1 MSTLRRYGSKCYT
14 LEVMATAPSALRV
27 FASKP
32 FMRFARSFGIDDETL
47 RETVNG
53 AYDADLGSGLFK
65 YRLAREG
72 EGASGGARA
81 LIAMKV
87 GQRAVLM
94 FGFEKKDL
102 ANIRPDELKE
112 YRKGAK
118 IYLSYSE
125 EEITAIVKQ
134 KALIEI
140 GPLRKG
146 VEHGKSVQERSVRGT
161 ARKHV

>member
-1 MSTLRRYGSKCYT
+1 
-14 LEVMATAPSALRV
+14 
-27 FASKP
+27 
-32 FMRFARSFGIDDETL
+32 MRFARHFGIDDEAL
-47 RETVNG
+47 WETVNG
-53 AYDADLGSGLFK
+53 ACDADLGGGVFK

-81 LIAMKV
+81 LVAIKS

-102 ANIRPDELKE
+102 ANIRPDELRA
-112 YRKGAK
+112 YRKAAK

-125 EEITAIVKQ
+125 EEMTSIVKQ
-134 KALIEI
+134 KAIIEI
-140 GPLRKG
+140 APARKG
-146 VEHGKSVQERSVRGT
+146 AEHGKSIQERSVRSA